1 MQENLV
7 LRYKRLKSLRFGN
20 RKKLKPLL
28 DLLLIIIMLPL
39 VESSIKTG
47 KALFLEK
54 PLCISEEEL
63 NKLESMAA
71 SSDEL
76 PIIMVGHNRRFSP
89 HLEQL
94 HRWLLLRKNPLVIQY
109 RVNSDLSL
117 RITGFTQKE
126 KEGVE
131 LLVK

>member
-1 MQENLV
+1 
-7 LRYKRLKSLRFGN
+7 
-20 RKKLKPLL
+20 
-28 DLLLIIIMLPL
+28 
-39 VESSIKTG
+39 
-47 KALFLEK
+47 
-54 PLCISEEEL
+54 
-63 NKLESMAA
+63 MAA

-109 RVNSDLSL
+109 RVNSGFVL
-117 RITGFTQKE
+117 RITGYTQKE